1 MSKVTRK
8 SLRYQS
14 LFNCFFKIKDPRVM
28 GRCLYPLSTVMIIIL
43 LALISNCDGWK
54 SIELFAY
61 KRKRFLSQFVDL
73 SCGIPSHYT
82 FARIFSLIDP
92 ENFDECVREWVSK
105 ICHLM
110 IFDLIN
116 IDGKTVCGSSHDRSG
131 KKGIHIV
138 NAYSPRNKVLL
149 GSVKTPDKSNE
160 IKGIPILIKNLNP
173 QGCIITADAMG
184 TQRGIA
190 KLIREKRAHYVLAL
204 KENHKRFYRKVNRLF
219 TLAEEKKFE
228 GMVYKKHGTK
238 DYGHGRIEEREYT
251 ILPMMYLDFCKK
263 DWRDLSAFIRVK
275 SRRYLVDGKIEESIR
290 YYITSLPFKKYL
302 KMCEAVR
309 EHWSVEN
316 SLHWKLDVG
325 LHEDDC
331 PIYRGYADQNLSI
344 MRKIV
349 LKLLE
354 EEKSTNLGVSM
365 KRLQAALSTRYL
377 KKVVGL

>member
-1 MSKVTRK
+1 
-8 SLRYQS
+8 
-14 LFNCFFKIKDPRVM
+14 
-28 GRCLYPLSTVMIIIL
+28 MIIVL
-43 LALISNCDGWK
+43 LAIISSCDGWK
-54 SIELFAY
+54 SIELFAH

-82 FARIFSLIDP
+82 FARIFSIIDP
-92 ENFDECVREWVSK
+92 ENFDQCVREWISQ

-110 IFDLIN
+110 MYDLIN
-116 IDGKTVCGSSHDRSG
+116 LDGKTLCGSSHDRG
-131 KKGIHIV
+131 EKKAIHIV
-138 NAYSPRNKVLL
+138 NAYSPRHKVTL

-160 IKGIPILIKNLNP
+160 IKGIPVLIKNLNP
-173 QGCIITADAMG
+173 QGCIITIDAMG
-184 TQRGIA
+184 MQKGIA
-190 KLIREKRAHYVLAL
+190 NLIREKRAHYVLAL
-204 KENHKRFYRKVNRLF
+204 KKNHRRFYRKVHHLF
-219 TLAEEKKFE
+219 TLADEKNFE
-228 GMVYKKHGTK
+228 GMVYKKEEAKNYDHS
-238 DYGHGRIEEREYT
+238 RIEEREYT
-251 ILPMMYLDFCKK
+251 ILPMMYLDAYKK

-275 SRRYLVDGKIEESIR
+275 SRRHLGDIIEEEVR

-302 KMCEAVR
+302 KMCQAVR

-316 SLHWKLDVG
+316 CLHWKLDVG
-325 LHEDDC
+325 LNEDDC

-377 KKVVGL
+377 RKVVGL